1 MKKILGYVLA
11 VIGIVGLAGVMIP
24 EFGALLPLEG
34 LDSTTLMIASLVLA
48 AVGVFII
55 IKGGG
60 GRRGKQMSEV
70 PIYHGK
76 NVVGYRRTGKK

>member
-1 MKKILGYVLA
+1 MNKILGYVIA
-11 VIGIVGLAGVMIP
+11 VLGVIGLAGAMIP
-24 EFGALLPLEG
+24 EFGATLPLEN
-34 LDSTTLMIASLVLA
+34 LDNATLIIVSLILASI
-48 AVGVFII
+48 GVFII

-60 GRRGKQMSEV
+60 GKEKQMSEV